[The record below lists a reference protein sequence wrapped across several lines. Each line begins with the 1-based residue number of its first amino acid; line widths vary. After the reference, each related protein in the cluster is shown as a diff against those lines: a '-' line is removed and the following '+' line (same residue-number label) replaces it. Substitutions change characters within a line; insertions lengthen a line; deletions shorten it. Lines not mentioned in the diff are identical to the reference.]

1 MAGDRSD
8 HRVLQYEQS
17 LMYGRYTQELGVYA
31 KEEATRLKE
40 SGEKVSQR
48 SRTLEHDNGRCAK
61 FGPFRW
67 LRFLIS
73 LIGEDW
79 IFFFLLGILMGLT
92 SWAMEL
98 GINMLLKGQKWVY
111 GRLDSNGFLQYLGW
125 VGYSVALI
133 VFSAG
138 FTQIV
143 SPQAAGSGISEMK
156 TILRGVLLKEY
167 LTFRTFVAKV
177 ISLAFALGSGMP
189 LGKEAPFVHIASLC
203 GALLCKLPVFR
214 GIYENESRYREMLAA
229 ACAVGVGCVLAAPVG
244 GVLFSIEVT
253 FTFFAVRSYWRGF
266 FSVTIAAFFFRVL
279 AVWYKDEETVTA
291 LFRTHF
297 QVDFPFDLKEMPAFA
312 LLGIISGFGGALF
325 VYLNRRIA
333 LFIKKQKL
341 FNTFLMKKCLVYP
354 VMVSFLIS
362 SLLFP
367 SGFGQFMAGELTQN
381 EALVTLLDNRT
392 WTKDGIAEE
401 FDYIGNARVW
411 MHPQVT
417 VFGTLA
423 LFTIMRFWMCALAI
437 TMPVPYGAFM
447 PVLVIGAGLGR
458 LVGECMAY
466 WFPEGIHAGHAIY
479 PIVPGGYAVVG
490 AAALSGA
497 VSHSFST
504 VVMVL
509 ELTGQIS
516 HLLPALIAVVLANL
530 VAQSLQPSIYDSI
543 IKIKKLPYLPELG
556 WGQHEVYNIRVEDI
570 MVRDVQYITLSCSY
584 RDLLNILM
592 KSRLKALPL
601 LKSAESM
608 ILLGSIERTQLQSLL
623 SQQLSCARRLQCIKE
638 RGAEAKK
645 LLSTESNPP
654 SNNNSSLQTGPEEG
668 HIQVTNEELNPPP
681 VVERPTELSN
691 SSRDES
697 GVTLRSI
704 FCASSDAEEV
714 QDDRDV
720 QDPTSEITDWEAR
733 QLDERVNFNNCK
745 INPALIQLL
754 ECTSL
759 HKTYT
764 IFSLLGLDHAYVTRI
779 GRLIGVVS
787 IKELRKAIDGSMT
800 LKGVKVAPPMA
811 TFRNSSL
818 SSSQNETT
826 YLQAVRPPEEHV
838 TDAPKHVC

>member
-1 MAGDRSD
+1 MLNRRGPKMEPWGIP
-8 HRVLQYEQS
+8 HVI

-61 FGPFRW
+61 CKIGPFRW

-668 HIQVTNEELNPPP
+668 HIQVRGHRRTHA
-681 VVERPTELSN
+681 LSF
-691 SSRDES
+691 
-697 GVTLRSI
+697 TLV
-704 FCASSDAEEV
+704 DL
-714 QDDRDV
+714 Q
-720 QDPTSEITDWEAR
+720 ITDWEAR

>member
-1 MAGDRSD
+1 
-8 HRVLQYEQS
+8 
-17 LMYGRYTQELGVYA
+17 MYGRYTQELGVCA
-31 KEEATRLKE
+31 KEEAARLKE
-40 SGEKVSQR
+40 SGTKVSQR
-48 SRTLEHDNGRCAK
+48 SRTLEHDSGRCAK
-61 FGPFRW
+61 FGPFRR

-79 IFFFLLGILMGLT
+79 IFFFLLGLLMGLT

-98 GINMLLKGQKWVY
+98 GINMLLKGQQWIY

-266 FSVTIAAFFFRVL
+266 FSVTIAAIFFRVL
-279 AVWYKDEETVTA
+279 AVWHEEEETVTA

-297 QVDFPFDLKEMPAFA
+297 QVDFPFDLKEIPAFA

-367 SGFGQFMAGELTQN
+367 SGFGQFMAGE
-381 EALVTLLDNRT
+381 
-392 WTKDGIAEE
+392 
-401 FDYIGNARVW
+401 
-411 MHPQVT
+411 
-417 VFGTLA
+417 
-423 LFTIMRFWMCALAI
+423 FWMCALAI

-458 LVGECMAY
+458 LVGECMAF

-516 HLLPALIAVVLANL
+516 HLLPALVAVVLANL

-608 ILLGSIERTQLQSLL
+608 TLLGSIERAQLQSLL
-623 SQQLSCARRLQCIKE
+623 SQQLSCAGRLQCIKE
-638 RGAEAKK
+638 RGAEEKK
-645 LLSTESNPP
+645 ILSAESNPP
-654 SNNNSSLQTGPEEG
+654 SNNNSSLQTGQEEG
-668 HIQVTNEELNPPP
+668 HAQFSS
-681 VVERPTELSN
+681 RPTPIWSIACSEQVLC
-691 SSRDES
+691 SRDES

-720 QDPTSEITDWEAR
+720 QDPTGEITDWEAR

-764 IFSLLGLDHAYVTRI
+764 IFSQLGLDHAYVTRI

-787 IKELRKAIDGSMT
+787 IKEDFCSCSSFYPVVTA
-800 LKGVKVAPPMA
+800 GVKFVFPDE
-811 TFRNSSL
+811 FKR
-818 SSSQNETT
+818 
-826 YLQAVRPPEEHV
+826 YV
-838 TDAPKHVC
+838 

>member
-1 MAGDRSD
+1 MNSD
-8 HRVLQYEQS
+8 KKSEQRYNS
-17 LMYGRYTQELGVYA
+17 DLHHTMYGRYTQELGVYA

-40 SGEKVSQR
+40 SEKKVSQP
-48 SRTLEHDNGRCAK
+48 SRTLEHDDGCCAK
-61 FGPFRW
+61 CKIGPFRW
-67 LRFLIS
+67 LKFLIS

-79 IFFFLLGILMGLT
+79 IFFFLLGLFMGLT

-98 GINMLLKGQKWVY
+98 GIIMLQKGQKWIY

-133 VFSAG
+133 MFSAG

-189 LGKEAPFVHIASLC
+189 LAAHSLNVFMYMYYC
-203 GALLCKLPVFR
+203 IQFNFLNILKVSSNAHALCCLCV
-214 GIYENESRYREMLAA
+214 S
-229 ACAVGVGCVLAAPVG
+229 

-297 QVDFPFDLKEMPAFA
+297 QVDFPFDLKEIPAFA
-312 LLGIISGFGGALF
+312 FLGIISGFGGALF

-333 LFIKKQKL
+333 QFIKKQKL

-354 VMVSFLIS
+354 VMVTFLIS

-458 LVGECMAY
+458 LVGECMAF
-466 WFPEGIHAGHAIY
+466 WFPDGIHTGHAIY

-608 ILLGSIERTQLQSLL
+608 ILLGSIERAQLQSLL
-623 SQQLSCARRLQCIKE
+623 SQQLSRARRLQCIKE
-638 RGAEAKK
+638 RGAEEKTI
-645 LLSTESNPP
+645 LSTESNPP
-654 SNNNSSLQTGPEEG
+654 SNNNSSLQTGQEEG
-668 HIQVTNEELNPPP
+668 HIQVRGHWRTHAL
-681 VVERPTELSN
+681 RF
-691 SSRDES
+691 
-697 GVTLRSI
+697 TLV
-704 FCASSDAEEV
+704 DL
-714 QDDRDV
+714 Q
-720 QDPTSEITDWEAR
+720 ITDWEAR

-826 YLQAVRPPEEHV
+826 YLQAVRPPEEHEMS
-838 TDAPKHVC
+838 KC

>member
-1 MAGDRSD
+1 MN
-8 HRVLQYEQS
+8 
-17 LMYGRYTQELGVYA
+17 
-31 KEEATRLKE
+31 
-40 SGEKVSQR
+40 SGIVKCFE
-48 SRTLEHDNGRCAK
+48 
-61 FGPFRW
+61 
-67 LRFLIS
+67 
-73 LIGEDW
+73 
-79 IFFFLLGILMGLT
+79 
-92 SWAMEL
+92 
-98 GINMLLKGQKWVY
+98 KWVY

-668 HIQVTNEELNPPP
+668 HIQVRGHRRTHA
-681 VVERPTELSN
+681 LSF
-691 SSRDES
+691 
-697 GVTLRSI
+697 TLV
-704 FCASSDAEEV
+704 DL
-714 QDDRDV
+714 Q
-720 QDPTSEITDWEAR
+720 ITDWEAR

>member
-1 MAGDRSD
+1 MDAGVFS
-8 HRVLQYEQS
+8 Q
-17 LMYGRYTQELGVYA
+17 MYGRYTQELGVYA

-61 FGPFRW
+61 CKR
-67 LRFLIS
+67 
-73 LIGEDW
+73 
-79 IFFFLLGILMGLT
+79 
-92 SWAMEL
+92 
-98 GINMLLKGQKWVY
+98 QKWVY

-668 HIQVTNEELNPPP
+668 HIQVRGHRRTHA
-681 VVERPTELSN
+681 LSF
-691 SSRDES
+691 
-697 GVTLRSI
+697 TLV
-704 FCASSDAEEV
+704 DL
-714 QDDRDV
+714 Q
-720 QDPTSEITDWEAR
+720 ITDWEAR

>member
-1 MAGDRSD
+1 MDAGVFS
-8 HRVLQYEQS
+8 Q
-17 LMYGRYTQELGVYA
+17 MYGRYTQELGVYA

-61 FGPFRW
+61 CKIGPFRW

-447 PVLVIGAGLGR
+447 PVLVIGA
-458 LVGECMAY
+458 
-466 WFPEGIHAGHAIY
+466 
-479 PIVPGGYAVVG
+479 
-490 AAALSGA
+490 AALSGA

-668 HIQVTNEELNPPP
+668 HIQVRGHRRTHA
-681 VVERPTELSN
+681 LSF
-691 SSRDES
+691 
-697 GVTLRSI
+697 TLV
-704 FCASSDAEEV
+704 DL
-714 QDDRDV
+714 Q
-720 QDPTSEITDWEAR
+720 ITDWEAR

>member
-1 MAGDRSD
+1 LSSD
-8 HRVLQYEQS
+8 GQA
-17 LMYGRYTQELGVYA
+17 MYGRYTQELGVYA

-61 FGPFRW
+61 CKIGPFRW

-668 HIQVTNEELNPPP
+668 HIQVRGHRRTHA
-681 VVERPTELSN
+681 LSF
-691 SSRDES
+691 
-697 GVTLRSI
+697 TLV
-704 FCASSDAEEV
+704 DL
-714 QDDRDV
+714 Q
-720 QDPTSEITDWEAR
+720 ITDWEAR